1 MNRLYLVIGIIVLI
15 MGIITYYIPSATRF
29 ISLTKRPRTT
39 SIMTLALGV
48 IVIILSL
55 FIE

>member
-1 MNRLYLVIGIIVLI
+1 MNKLYLVLGIVVLI
-15 MGIITYYIPSATRF
+15 MGIITYYVPSATRF